1 MEEPGYSD
9 SISPISEPPDITNW
23 FPSYVY
29 ESLPLFSS
37 INDTE
42 TEVDDVVNEV
52 NLGVVTVSNKDQK
65 QISDNSESLPS
76 EPPDL
81 GNWFS
86 SYVYESPLLDTS
98 DGFELSVPGDNVCIV
113 KETETENEITDVER
127 NNVCPRS
134 FDQEELL
141 RSTKILDGRD
151 HLNESTNTENQY
163 LKKVTDFSQSESV
176 LSEPPDVRNWFP
188 SYEYHSPQ
196 LSDTHELEFSSLGK
210 DELIVDE
217 SDTENK
223 DGFGI
228 FRKIK
233 SKQKTVSPGSLNS
246 NVYKDVIA
254 TNTAK
259 EGSSDNSYS
268 DQGMEKQFSVRL
280 FNASK
285 REVKRKTSFKQE
297 PLCCEPKEAEFD
309 PEVSRYN
316 HKCKSPSKN
325 EASLHELR
333 PNHIQETIP
342 MNSIIQKSPKHQ
354 ESDDKENVHGQSTET
369 GFVTTKKARFR
380 EARDKSSTVKPNT
393 RVLVECSRSKDLKNI
408 AEEEDKEERKKR
420 RRVLGEMS
428 NHQPSRAEEIAGK
441 WRCPQ
446 KSKGNIVPPLKQLRL
461 DAWIHKV

>member
-52 NLGVVTVSNKDQK
+52 NL
-65 QISDNSESLPS
+65 

-141 RSTKILDGRD
+141 RST
-151 HLNESTNTENQY
+151 
-163 LKKVTDFSQSESV
+163 KVTDFSQSESV